1 MSDNKVTP
9 ERITTFAAA
18 ARVPI
23 LNGASERI
31 AKAVTPAVARMSAE
45 NIQLT
50 LEVEPASFVAIARR
64 GAKR

>member
-1 MSDNKVTP
+1 MADKVTP

-23 LNGASERI
+23 QDGAAARI
-31 AKAVTPAVARMSAE
+31 AKAVSPTVARISE
-45 NIQLT
+45 QNIQLP
-50 LEVEPASFVAIARR
+50 LEIEPASFVVIARK